1 MKKQVCIVS
10 LCSLVWLS
18 CTKDETIPTT
28 DCFELN
34 DSGCNWDNAFTQV
47 FPSFYK
53 PCFNPDNPAEF
64 LYIRLEN
71 EDAILLSYNI
81 ITGESKVVYKPIG
94 NHFWMSDP
102 DWGRDDRIVYGSDF
116 QIFTMKEDG
125 TDHIQLT
132 FQEGNYFPFWNWD
145 GSRIIFGQLSSNPS
159 YKIMM
164 MDKNGGLLD
173 TLPHDN
179 LPVGNSLKYGCALPG
194 GRIAYVVTH
203 QPGTIKIATEIPFE
217 QIQEISPAM
226 ESDIKDLKYIPNTNS
241 ILWCNEQ
248 GIFITD
254 VNTGI
259 TQQIKKDE
267 CGSVVYTH
275 LSVSPSGD
283 KFLVSTLVYSRIEK
297 CMFRQKNEIR
307 QMNIDGS
314 EETVIPLSP

>member
-18 CTKDETIPTT
+18 CTKDETTPTT

-47 FPSFYK
+47 FPSFHQ

-71 EDAILLSYNI
+71 ENAILLSYNT
-81 ITGESKVVYKPIG
+81 ITGASKVIYKPIG
-94 NHFWMSDP
+94 NHFWMSAP
-102 DWGRDDRIVYGSDF
+102 DWGSDDRVVYGSDF

-125 TDHIQLT
+125 ANHIQLT

-145 GSRIIFGQLSSNPS
+145 GNRIIFGQLSSNPS

-203 QPGTIKIATEIPFE
+203 QPRTIKIATEIPFE
-217 QIQEISPAM
+217 QIHEISPVM
-226 ESDIKDLKYIPNTNS
+226 ESEIADLDYIPTTNS
-241 ILWCNEQ
+241 VIWCNEQ
-248 GIFITD
+248 GIFVTD
-254 VNTGI
+254 LDTEL
-259 TQQIKKDE
+259 TRQIKKDE
-267 CGSVVYTH
+267 CGSIRYTH
-275 LSVSPSGD
+275 LSVSSLGD
-283 KFLVSTLVYSRIEK
+283 QFVVSTRVYTRVAK
-297 CMFRQKNEIR
+297 CQFEERNEIR

-314 EETVIPLSP
+314 NEQEIPLP

>member
-1 MKKQVCIVS
+1 MQGV
-10 LCSLVWLS
+10 
-18 CTKDETIPTT
+18 KDTPE
-28 DCFELN
+28 FV
-34 DSGCNWDNAFTQV
+34 V
-47 FPSFYK
+47 FP
-53 PCFNPDNPAEF
+53 NPANNILNVKF
-64 LYIRLEN
+64 THN
-71 EDAILLSYNI
+71 GNSDAYVELID
-81 ITGESKVVYKPIG
+81 ITGKLVRSFR
-94 NHFWMSDP
+94 N
-102 DWGRDDRIVYGSDF
+102 
-116 QIFTMKEDG
+116 
-125 TDHIQLT
+125 
-132 FQEGNYFPFWNWD
+132 
-145 GSRIIFGQLSSNPS
+145 
-159 YKIMM
+159 
-164 MDKNGGLLD
+164 
-173 TLPHDN
+173 DN

-307 QMNIDGS
+307 KMNIDGS